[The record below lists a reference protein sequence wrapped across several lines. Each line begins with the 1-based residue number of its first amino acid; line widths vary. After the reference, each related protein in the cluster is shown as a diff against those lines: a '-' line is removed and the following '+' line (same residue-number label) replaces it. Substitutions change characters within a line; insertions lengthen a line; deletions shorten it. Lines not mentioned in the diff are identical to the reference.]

1 MPSLANALAS
11 ATAELQIH
19 ASARLDAEL
28 LLASV
33 LGKSRSYLFAWP
45 ERLLTEPQMQAFA
58 ALVARRKAGEPVA
71 HILGVRE
78 FWSLELEVTP
88 ATLIPRPET
97 ELLVESALA
106 RIPVDAR
113 WEIVDLGTGTGA
125 IALAVASERP
135 HCHIVASDISADA
148 LTVAERNADR
158 LGLHNL
164 SFQLGPWYEPVA
176 GRRFHMILSNPPYVR
191 TDDPHLREGD
201 VRFDPRAAL
210 VAGPEGLDDLR
221 SIVADAPAFL
231 QPGGWLLVEHGYD
244 QAAAVTEL
252 FARAGF
258 EAIATARD
266 LSGQPRVTQ
275 GRSESTPSQG

>member
-11 ATAELQIH
+11 AAAELQIH

-28 LLASV
+28 LLANV
-33 LGKSRSYLFAWP
+33 LGKPRSYLFTWP

-113 WEIVDLGTGTGA
+113 WEILDLGTGSGA

-135 HCHIVASDISADA
+135 DCRIIASDTSADA

-164 SFQLGPWYEPVA
+164 SFLLGPWYEPVA
-176 GRRFHMILSNPPYVR
+176 GRRFQMILSNPPYVR
-191 TDDPHLREGD
+191 TDDPHLHAGD

-221 SIVADAPAFL
+221 CIVADAPTFL

-252 FARAGF
+252 FAGADF
-258 EAIATARD
+258 KAIATARD

>member
-113 WEIVDLGTGTGA
+113 WDIVDLGTGTGA

-275 GRSESTPSQG
+275 GQSESTPSQG